1 MVSGTHIKIKDIN
14 ACRRLIA
21 AKSQGTRKRRRP
33 SIRWSDNPEQ
43 ETQILGIRGYNT
55 TALDM
60 IQ

>member
-14 ACRRLIA
+14 VCRRLTA
-21 AKSQGTRKRRRP
+21 VMSQGTRKRRRP

-43 ETQILGIRGYNT
+43 ETQILGIKGSNT
-55 TALDM
+55 KALDM

>member
-1 MVSGTHIKIKDIN
+1 MVSGTHIEIKDIN
-14 ACRRLIA
+14 ACRRLTA

-33 SIRWSDNPEQ
+33 SIRWSDKPEQ
-43 ETQILGIRGYNT
+43 ETQTPGIKGCNT